1 MTYPGPQIPNLMDLC
16 QKYLPE
22 AGQLVEVGAY
32 DGISYSNT
40 LHLLKQGWKG
50 LYIEPVREYAELCR
64 KNLAPYA
71 ACVVET
77 ACGDF
82 FGLAEIEVR
91 GEYSC
96 IGETIGASWIKPVSG
111 MRTVTVKTLDEVIKF
126 NGLASVDLLVID
138 VEGYEKQ
145 VLDGFTMNGRKQPYM
160 VIIELHELSDLWAK
174 LPGHREAIDA
184 AYTKFHDY
192 KVVYKDDINTVFAR

>member
-1 MTYPGPQIPNLMDLC
+1 MIPEAQIPNLDALYRR
-16 QKYLPE
+16 YLPE
-22 AGQLVEVGAY
+22 TGYLVEVGAY
-32 DGISYSNT
+32 DGVSYSNT

-71 ACVVET
+71 ARVVET
-77 ACGDF
+77 ACGDS

-96 IGETIGASWIKPVSG
+96 MGETIVASWIKPVSG
-111 MRTVTVKTLDEVIKF
+111 TRTVTVKTLDEVIKF
-126 NGLASVDLLVID
+126 NGLPSVDLLVID

-145 VLDGFTMNGRKQPYM
+145 VLNGFTLNGRKSPYM

-174 LPGHREAIDA
+174 LPGHQAAINA
-184 AYTKFHDY
+184 AYAKFRDY
-192 KVVYKDDINTVFAR
+192 KVVYKDDINTVFAK